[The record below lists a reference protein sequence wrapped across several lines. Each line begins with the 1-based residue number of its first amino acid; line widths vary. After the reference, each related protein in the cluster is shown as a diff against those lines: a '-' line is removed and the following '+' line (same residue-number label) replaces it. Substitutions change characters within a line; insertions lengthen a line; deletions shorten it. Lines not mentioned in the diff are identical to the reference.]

1 MCTFRKDVK
10 NLEVKVDIQIGALR
24 FNEEVDNKFVGYI
37 QFINSFVVVIW

>member
-10 NLEVKVDIQIGALR
+10 NLEVKVDLQFGALR
-24 FNEEVDNKFVGYI
+24 FNEEVDNKCVSYI